1 MLAQSIL
8 YKPAGNGTLWQTP
21 LSVNKEETNIVQYN
35 QVCYSLIVHN
45 EELCSHILWQYSKR
59 RWWNDR
65 RNLCNCIKKPELEKK
80 PLFLLGLSTVPHQ
93 YPSWESCKL
102 PNVAAVDQHLCV
114 GMGSLWRDQEK
125 TDQKELSVSWWHYHN
140 FMLKC
145 AQWTCKKQ
153 TLEPCFSDTLLWLSH
168 GSPHHWESPSLP
180 FILMYNEI
188 NTTCLTPTPG

>member
-21 LSVNKEETNIVQYN
+21 LSVNKEENNILQYN
-35 QVCYSLIVHN
+35 QVCYSVIVHN
-45 EELCSHILWQYSKR
+45 EELCSNTLWQYSKR
-59 RWWNDR
+59 RWWKNYDR

-125 TDQKELSVSWWHYHN
+125 TDQKEGKCLLTTLSQFYAKMCTMN
-140 FMLKC
+140 M
-145 AQWTCKKQ
+145 
-153 TLEPCFSDTLLWLSH
+153 
-168 GSPHHWESPSLP
+168 
-180 FILMYNEI
+180 
-188 NTTCLTPTPG
+188 